1 MKSNLC
7 KLNYSYQEYFT
18 EKMNDY
24 GTIKKYMADDTIY
37 LQYSPPGEVFF
48 VADGLVRQYFL
59 NEEGKNK
66 TLLILGTGDF
76 FGEITYF
83 QGDYDTV
90 NTSALTQCSIIKVPT
105 TIWNNLLNDNEFKK
119 NLFIS
124 MTTKIRILMYQ
135 IYDSTYYDSKQR
147 LLNLIMRLALQR
159 GKSLTNGYLLDF
171 TLTHEDLSI
180 MINTTRSTVSRNL
193 KSLITEG
200 KILKIDSYYFVP
212 ITTYEF

>member
-7 KLNYSYQEYFT
+7 RLNYSYQEYFVK
-18 EKMNDY
+18 KMNNC
-24 GTIKKYMADDTIY
+24 GKIRTYMADETIC
-37 LQYSPPGEVFF
+37 LQYTPPGEVFF
-48 VADGLVRQYFL
+48 VVEGLVRQYFL

-105 TIWNNLLNDNEFKK
+105 IVWEKLLNDDEFKK

-159 GKSLTNGYLLDF
+159 GKALSDGYLLDF
-171 TLTHEDLSI
+171 TLTHEDISI
-180 MINTTRSTVSRNL
+180 MINSTRSTTSRNL
-193 KSLITEG
+193 KSLINEG
-200 KILKIDSYYFVP
+200 KISKKDNYYFIP
-212 ITTYEF
+212 MTTYE